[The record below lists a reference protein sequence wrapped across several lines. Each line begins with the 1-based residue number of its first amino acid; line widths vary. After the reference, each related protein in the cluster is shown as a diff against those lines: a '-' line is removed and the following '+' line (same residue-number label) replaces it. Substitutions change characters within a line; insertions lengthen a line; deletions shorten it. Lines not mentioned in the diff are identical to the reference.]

1 MKKLKL
7 NLQPLEGKSVSLEA
21 DRLYI
26 YDETGIICIVPAAAR
41 QMALLKGG
49 HLVAVTDG
57 KSDAPISYGEAFMRF
72 DAAVC
77 GISVFG

>member
-7 NLQPLEGKSVSLEA
+7 NLRPLEGPAVSIDA
-21 DRLYI
+21 DTLYI
-26 YDETGIICIVPAAAR
+26 HDQDSHICLVPDASR

-49 HLVAVTDG
+49 HLVVVRDG
-57 KSDAPISYGEAFMRF
+57 QTDAPIAYGEAFMRF

-77 GISVFG
+77 NISVFA